1 MGHFAFG
8 WQHGMDPAVASS
20 LAGALPLPSAQGVAA
35 MTNGAGQSYC
45 VDPSMCTPVLPS
57 VPPTVAEAEAAR
69 RRQEG
74 ENAAI
79 HLVNLL
85 VACARAIQEGDY
97 AAAAG
102 NLTEARM
109 GLGTTVTTAAGIG
122 RVLSHFAAAL
132 AQRLFPASPS
142 HTVAASSAEHAGE
155 LYRQFY
161 EAGPYLK
168 FAHFTANQAILE
180 AFDGCDYVHIVD
192 LAIMEGVQWPA
203 LIQTLSLRPG
213 GPPSLRITG
222 LGPAMA
228 ELKEVG
234 LRLGEL
240 ARAVNVPFAFSAIT
254 CDSLDALQPW
264 MFQVVPG
271 EALAVNSICQLHR
284 LLVDPDAASTSLPS
298 PIDAVLGWVAAM
310 QPKVVTVVEQ
320 EANHNR
326 PTLVERF
333 VNALY
338 YYAAVFDSME
348 AMSAHRGTFAAGGLG
363 AEAYLQREI
372 FDIVCGEG
380 SGRVERHEQLDL
392 WYQRLWRAGLAQVQL
407 GPCATQQAT
416 ALLRTFAGAGY
427 HVQEVAGCLTLM
439 WHNEALFTASV
450 WRAVPTNT
458 AAGGGM
464 VDEQD
469 YNRKSSSECSGGH
482 QEAAPGGIAMP

>member
-1 MGHFAFG
+1 MGHFAF
-8 WQHGMDPAVASS
+8 GMDPAVASS
-20 LAGALPLPSAQGVAA
+20 LAGALPHPSAQGVAA
-35 MTNGAGQSYC
+35 MTNGAGLSYC
-45 VDPSMCTPVLPS
+45 VDPSMRTLVLPAVP

-69 RRQEG
+69 RREEG

-79 HLVNLL
+79 RLVNLL
-85 VACARAIQEGDY
+85 VACTRAIQAGDY

-102 NLTEARM
+102 NLNEARM
-109 GLGTTVTTAAGIG
+109 GLGTTVSTAGGIG

-132 AQRLFPASPS
+132 AQRLFPGSPS
-142 HTVAASSAEHAGE
+142 HTVAASSAEHAGN
-155 LYRQFY
+155 LYGQFY

-180 AFDGCDYVHIVD
+180 AFEGCNSVHIVD
-192 LAIMEGVQWPA
+192 LAIMTGVQWPA
-203 LIQTLSLRPG
+203 LIETLSLRPG
-213 GPPSLRITG
+213 GPPSLRITAV
-222 LGPAMA
+222 GPALG

-240 ARAVNVPFAFSAIT
+240 ARAVHVPFSFSAVS

-264 MFQVVPG
+264 MFQLVPG
-271 EALAVNSICQLHR
+271 EAVAVNSICQLHR

-298 PIDAVLGWVAAM
+298 PIDAVLGWIAAM
-310 QPKVVTVVEQ
+310 QPRVVTVVEQ
-320 EANHNR
+320 EANHNM

-333 VNALY
+333 LNALY

-348 AMSAHRGTFAAGGLG
+348 AMSIQRGTFATGGGLG

-380 SGRVERHEQLDL
+380 SGRTERHETIEL
-392 WYQRLWRAGLAQVQL
+392 WCQRLWRAGLVQVAL
-407 GPCATQQAT
+407 GPCATQQAA

-427 HVQEVAGCLTLM
+427 RVQELGGCLMLM
-439 WHNEALFTASV
+439 WNKEALFTASV
-450 WRAVPTNT
+450 WRAAPTIT
-458 AAGGGM
+458 AGGGGM

-469 YNRKSSSECSGGH
+469 YNRKSSSESSGH
-482 QEAAPGGIAMP
+482 QQALFPLE